1 MADDIFPPGTLQQT
15 YHTREGRALIPDL
28 IKPGDTAS
36 EYTITIQDPRF
47 NNNRWTNIPT
57 IYNGK
62 VISDEEAKNRVAE
75 AKGRDSETGK
85 VLASFDSKEEAESA
99 ADERSIKIGQQMY
112 QPKPSILRPGD
123 LPPFPGEERPEQ
135 TQGMLQRSDL
145 PSLEET
151 NIHDIYPPEE
161 TEVPEPTDT
170 PTPDPA
176 ESQGLLQ
183 QFLQNPNIQR
193 ALTTGLAGLG
203 AGPYGAIEAGK
214 QFDVRAKTKL
224 EQEERKQEKAY
235 KEREFELKEKAA
247 NLAAEKDKRAQA
259 TYFRDSI
266 NMATDLRGD
275 GATATELI
283 GLLGSEMIQHLP
295 MILRIG
301 ADKRKEKKE
310 DQWHLDLNT
319 NEPTQ
324 ESGPNTLGP
333 QSSKETFDMSQKL
346 KKGDPKSPVFT
357 MVNELNSINQA
368 IEENK
373 HGSFDDLYPLIQA
386 QYFIKRELMHR
397 SQSPFMKA
405 LGELPDK
412 ERMGH
417 IRNYVIKQSTFPEQR
432 LSLNIPDGRGGIYQA
447 EGPARIVLQGYDT
460 LTKRQNMD
468 RLSNVEDIFY
478 TLERMQPLL
487 HPGAVGPTGTLKS
500 FLQSSIEQIPEMFK
514 AFVEAA
520 GLLDID
526 VLRDI
531 KTRGIEITQEQL
543 AGLADDANRFESLI
557 TSLAYKVA
565 KSRESTGRLSIE
577 DVAHA
582 RRSIT
587 GPGLWEGAQAIRGGL
602 HEVFAEAKH
611 KYIQI
616 GGASQM
622 TKEDIEAGITK
633 WKIEPF
639 ISEPEGPSGVD
650 PNVVPSAVIEAQIQ
664 EEQEQIDAARNIY
677 IAINDDENATE
688 AQKNAAHKVFMDKI
702 EALRANRQQ
711 NR

>member
-1 MADDIFPPGTLQQT
+1 
-15 YHTREGRALIPDL
+15 
-28 IKPGDTAS
+28 
-36 EYTITIQDPRF
+36 
-47 NNNRWTNIPT
+47 
-57 IYNGK
+57 
-62 VISDEEAKNRVAE
+62 
-75 AKGRDSETGK
+75 
-85 VLASFDSKEEAESA
+85 
-99 ADERSIKIGQQMY
+99 
-112 QPKPSILRPGD
+112 
-123 LPPFPGEERPEQ
+123 
-135 TQGMLQRSDL
+135 
-145 PSLEET
+145 
-151 NIHDIYPPEE
+151 
-161 TEVPEPTDT
+161 
-170 PTPDPA
+170 
-176 ESQGLLQ
+176 
-183 QFLQNPNIQR
+183 
-193 ALTTGLAGLG
+193 
-203 AGPYGAIEAGK
+203 
-214 QFDVRAKTKL
+214 
-224 EQEERKQEKAY
+224 
-235 KEREFELKEKAA
+235 
-247 NLAAEKDKRAQA
+247 
-259 TYFRDSI
+259 
-266 NMATDLRGD
+266 MATDLRAD

-283 GLLGSEMIQHLP
+283 GLLGSEGIRHLP

-319 NEPTQ
+319 GEPTQ

-333 QSSKETFDMSQKL
+333 QSSKETFNMSQEL

-357 MVNELNSINQA
+357 MVNELNSIDQA
-368 IEENK
+368 VEENK

-405 LGELPDK
+405 LGELPEE
-412 ERMGH
+412 ERPGH
-417 IRNYVIKQSTFPEQR
+417 IRNYVIKQSTFPEQSLR
-432 LSLNIPDGRGGIYQA
+432 LNIPDGRGGFYQA
-447 EGPARIVLQGYDT
+447 EGPARDVLAGYDT
-460 LTKRQNMD
+460 VTKRQNMD
-468 RLSNVEDIFY
+468 RLSNIEDIFY

-500 FLQSSIEQIPEMFK
+500 FLQSSIEQVPEMFK

-526 VLRDI
+526 VMRDI
-531 KTRGIEITQEQL
+531 KTRGYEITQEQL

-611 KYIQI
+611 KYIQV
-616 GGASQM
+616 GGAAQM

-639 ISEPEGPSGVD
+639 ISEPEGPSGDD

-664 EEQEQIDAARNIY
+664 EEQEQIDAARKVY
-677 IAINDDENATE
+677 TAINDDENATE
-688 AQKNAAHKVFMDKI
+688 AQKNAAHRVFMTVRDKI

-711 NR
+711 NQ